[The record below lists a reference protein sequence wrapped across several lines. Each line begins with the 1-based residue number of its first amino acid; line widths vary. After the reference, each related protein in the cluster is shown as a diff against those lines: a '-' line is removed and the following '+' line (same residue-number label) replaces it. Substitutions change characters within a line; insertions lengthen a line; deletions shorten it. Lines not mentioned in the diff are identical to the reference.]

1 MNQNQASESSLLG
14 GNTPGGSEYNPTFG
28 GGRNPK
34 PRRGVMD
41 SQASAAT
48 ANDPVGQLYGG
59 KRNGK
64 VFVQNN
70 SPLASHADPPQDLRA
85 ARKDRAKKKEEVK
98 EEAKQ
103 LNNDFL
109 DALDNIAEN

>member
-1 MNQNQASESSLLG
+1 
-14 GNTPGGSEYNPTFG
+14 
-28 GGRNPK
+28 
-34 PRRGVMD
+34 MD

-64 VFVQNN
+64 VLVQNN
-70 SPLASHADPPQDLRA
+70 SPLASHADPPKDLRA

-109 DALDNIAEN
+109 DALDNIAENWK